1 MPKLSNAFRN
11 FITSKKK
18 YALAYSNGE
27 TASGWRKQIFTIKS
41 HLSGVS
47 EKDRLLYL
55 TYNYFRLIS
64 KAYADYELGEG
75 VEVFFEKEITQTKL
89 LKRMDESNI
98 QELLYKA
105 MIQKSKV

>member
-1 MPKLSNAFRN
+1 
-11 FITSKKK
+11 
-18 YALAYSNGE
+18 
-27 TASGWRKQIFTIKS
+27 
-41 HLSGVS
+41 
-47 EKDRLLYL
+47 LYL

-89 LKRMDESNI
+89 LKRMDQSNI